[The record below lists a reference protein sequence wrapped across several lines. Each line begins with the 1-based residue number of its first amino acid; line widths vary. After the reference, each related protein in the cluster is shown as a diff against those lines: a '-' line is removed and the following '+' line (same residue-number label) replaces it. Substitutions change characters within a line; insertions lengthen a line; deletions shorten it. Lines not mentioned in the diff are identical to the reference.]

1 MCPSRGSQET
11 ALWRVQILPNTSP
24 TPHALTREEL
34 FYVVAGEARVEIA
47 GEQHSAKAGDVIVI
61 PRDTRFSLDN
71 AGAGLLELLC
81 CFPVGGQA
89 KLDGKNKDLQK
100 QVEDLQAKAAMLSQA
115 ELMRRQEA
123 LGIKYQEV
131 QQLYMELQEDIS
143 NSETMLVE
151 KIYKNAQTVV
161 DTIAK
166 DEGIEVVLVKSPMSI
181 LYANPKI
188 DITNRVIVAYDKKF
202 K

>member
-1 MCPSRGSQET
+1 MPVIRAPERCTHELPNARFTTLATPSRGSQET

-89 KLDGKNKDLQK
+89 KLDGKTFTPPW
-100 QVEDLQAKAAMLSQA
+100 A
-115 ELMRRQEA
+115 E
-123 LGIKYQEV
+123 
-131 QQLYMELQEDIS
+131 
-143 NSETMLVE
+143 
-151 KIYKNAQTVV
+151 
-161 DTIAK
+161 
-166 DEGIEVVLVKSPMSI
+166 
-181 LYANPKI
+181 
-188 DITNRVIVAYDKKF
+188 
-202 K
+202 

>member
-1 MCPSRGSQET
+1 MLSA
-11 ALWRVQILPNTSP
+11 ALLAPFVLPTSNAAAADYSVNKVAVVEVQRL
-24 TPHALTREEL
+24 
-34 FYVVAGEARVEIA
+34 
-47 GEQHSAKAGDVIVI
+47 
-61 PRDTRFSLDN
+61 
-71 AGAGLLELLC
+71 LLETTQGSKAKKDLEKK
-81 CFPVGGQA
+81 FTKGQA